1 MAYAGQTPG
10 TNQALTDQPL
20 EDWADMLDKSCI
32 ERHAASGVGPLRYMI
47 LVGDH
52 VRMEKKQIEA
62 RQSQA
67 SEAPFDRLPQERFD
81 FLGGRIA
88 EIAFAGDPHAIRQ
101 APTESFADDPLC
113 PAVTVARRQID
124 QVDSGSYC
132 PMHGR
137 DALLEC
143 GFAPHHADAATTERQ
158 R

>member
-32 ERHAASGVGPLRYMI
+32 ERHTASGVGPLRYMI

-67 SEAPFDRLPQERFD
+67 LEAPFNRLPQERFE

-88 EIAFAGDPHAIRQ
+88 EIAFAGDPHAIGQ
-101 APTESFADDPLC
+101 ASTESFANDPLC
-113 PAVTVARRQID
+113 PAVPVARRQVNQID
-124 QVDSGSYC
+124 PVSYC
-132 PMHGR
+132 LVHSR
-137 DALLEC
+137 DAFVESR
-143 GFAPHHADAATTERQ
+143 FTPHHADAATTD
-158 R
+158 